1 MRTIRLLG
9 CMAAAALALSCLGGC
24 SSGSSEVVDAPT
36 ASVTV
41 HSTKLEGA
49 WCLEASTVSG
59 SQSLAFRSVCDEANT
74 LVVEGDTATL
84 TLNGESRSLEVRDL
98 DQSEEQTTAT
108 FATADELTKMH
119 AVVTMTEGED
129 RDSIVLTSAYD
140 TNVILVGIRR
150 DDSLPPEK
158 VRIDATWDQFA
169 ANL

>member
-1 MRTIRLLG
+1 MTSFAIFRQPRQLACTFVAQTEGSPLQLASPSDLAAQQGFVVAPFAATPSEPLLIIRPDRVL
-9 CMAAAALALSCLGGC
+9 
-24 SSGSSEVVDAPT
+24 
-36 ASVTV
+36 
-41 HSTKLEGA
+41 
-49 WCLEASTVSG
+49 
-59 SQSLAFRSVCDEANT
+59 
-74 LVVEGDTATL
+74 
-84 TLNGESRSLEVRDL
+84 
-98 DQSEEQTTAT
+98 T